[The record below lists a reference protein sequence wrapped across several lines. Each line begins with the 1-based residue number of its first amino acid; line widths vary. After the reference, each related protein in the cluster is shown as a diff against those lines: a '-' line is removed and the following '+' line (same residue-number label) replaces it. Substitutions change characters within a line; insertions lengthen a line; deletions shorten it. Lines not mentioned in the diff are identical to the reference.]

1 MLNKVSRGV
10 QSLLRMCDMFAVS
23 QFMKYKGESDF
34 KTATGGFCS
43 VAILTIFAVLFTSMA
58 IKTLNRDIITWSS

>member
-1 MLNKVSRGV
+1 
-10 QSLLRMCDMFAVS
+10 MFAVS
-23 QFMKYKGESDF
+23 QFVKYKGESDF

-58 IKTLNRDIITWSS
+58 IKTLDREIITWSS